1 MSSQDAYNVVFGALI
16 VGLLIFNNNLRDEI
30 QQLKWDANDE
40 IETVK
45 GFSQLDVVTTLDRLN
60 SIEDDLGRIAKTLVM
75 ETEPNRLDDLEEL
88 VLSIAPEL
96 LETQKWDDKQDR
108 DLSELN
114 RDVKDLKAN
123 NRNFNRNVL
132 KIVGDKCDVSGFG
145 NYWDFS
151 CKRK

>member
-1 MSSQDAYNVVFGALI
+1 MSSQDAYNVVFSALI
-16 VGLLIFNNNLRDEI
+16 IGLFIFNNNLRDEI

-108 DLSELN
+108 DINELN
-114 RDVKDLKAN
+114 RNVKDLKAN
-123 NRNFNRNVL
+123 NRNFNRN
-132 KIVGDKCDVSGFG
+132 
-145 NYWDFS
+145 
-151 CKRK
+151 

>member
-1 MSSQDAYNVVFGALI
+1 MNNWQKVINVCFAVI
-16 VGLLIFNNNLRDEI
+16 VTLLIFQN
-30 QQLKWDANDE
+30 QQLKNQVDMSEGSA
-40 IETVK
+40 
-45 GFSQLDVVTTLDRLN
+45 QLDVVKTLDRLN
-60 SIEDDLGRIAKTLVM
+60 SIEDDLGRIAKTLVI

-96 LETQKWDDKQDR
+96 LKTQKWDDKQDR

-114 RDVKDLKAN
+114 RNVKDLKAN

-151 CKRK
+151 CNRK